1 MSSQCVNCNIQN
13 SSSQYAISGNGDSGN
28 TILAPRRRYNPIAS
42 FSAGTNNAG
51 TSNVVNKI
59 VNVTQQNAMSDSSMS
74 SKSQSSKSNLA
85 TLQSI
90 QKVIDVASDVI
101 VVTDT
106 AKRSNVKLATDY
118 QDQQLQNKQIANLNS
133 LKKASRV
140 ADKASADSS
149 AIGKTEVKKRQSY
162 RNRNK
167 SLGTSLASSPLFQAQ
182 FALLAPIKVKP
193 IEMTRQM
200 KLPSSF
206 DGRKVWKNYLQPVRT
221 QGLCGSCYAFA
232 SVFVLASRLSI
243 YSNGKYN
250 YDLSPSK
257 LIFCSNPIEI
267 KDNDTRSEEQLIKD
281 TMKQKSPFDYTTPQS
296 IIRKNIMSCSGETL
310 ISAWQFLYRFGVPE
324 DSCLGYGDNEND
336 AQVNLMLTDEVTKTC
351 VDVTGPSYDMCDSGN
366 TRMVSHRA
374 GGYYSMGKN
383 EYEIRQDIYHW
394 GPCSTGLVIHDD
406 FLEWNGMGVYEWDK
420 KSGVVG
426 GHAVV
431 LMGWGEEGGKKY
443 WIVRN
448 SWGEEWGDEG
458 YFKVLR
464 GENHCEIEENVFTG
478 IPNIPAIRLFLEHP
492 LYFQQEDFI
501 YKYLWGLRDNGYK
514 ETTLEM
520 ISSGYKIPVGFTE
533 VLYDMS
539 LFPNFSTYIAGES
552 REGTLEAFFIE
563 GYKHMSKKSNWKLV
577 VIIAILLFLIFLY

>member
-13 SSSQYAISGNGDSGN
+13 SSSQYALNGSDNSGN
-28 TILAPRRRYNPIAS
+28 TILPPRRRYNPIATFTS
-42 FSAGTNNAG
+42 GSNAG

-59 VNVTQQNAMSDSSMS
+59 VNVSQQNASSDSSS
-74 SKSQSSKSNLA
+74 SRGMSSKSNLA

-106 AKRSNVKLATDY
+106 AKRSNIKLATDY
-118 QDQQLQNKQIANLNS
+118 QQQQLQNKQIANLNS
-133 LKKASRV
+133 LKKASR
-140 ADKASADSS
+140 ATEKASAATSTS
-149 AIGKTEVKKRQSY
+149 GQSEKKKKSNY

-167 SLGTSLASSPLFQAQ
+167 TMGTSLASSPLFQAQ
-182 FALLAPIKVKP
+182 FSLLAPIKIKP
-193 IEMTRQM
+193 LEMTRSM
-200 KLPSSF
+200 KLPTSF
-206 DGRKVWKNYLQPVRT
+206 DGRKVWKDYLQPVRT
-221 QGLCGSCYAFA
+221 QGLCGSCYSFA
-232 SVFVLASRLSI
+232 AVFVLASRLSI
-243 YSNGKYN
+243 YSKGKYN

-267 KDNDTRSEEQLIKD
+267 KDNDTRPEEELIKE
-281 TMKQKSPFDYTTPQS
+281 TMAKKAPFDYTTPQS

-324 DSCLGYGDNEND
+324 DSCLGYGDNDNS
-336 AQVNLMLTDEVTKTC
+336 AVVNLTLTDEVTKSCTE
-351 VDVTGPSYDMCDSGN
+351 VTGASYDICNGGDSDI
-366 TRMVSHRA
+366 RMVSHRA
-374 GGYYSMGKN
+374 GGYYSIGKN
-383 EYEIRQDIYHW
+383 EYDIQRDIYHW
-394 GPCSTGLVIHDD
+394 GPCSTGLVIHED
-406 FLEWNGMGVYEWDK
+406 FLEWNGKGVYEWDK
-420 KSGVVG
+420 TSGVIG

-448 SWGEEWGDEG
+448 SWGEEWGDG
-458 YFKVLR
+458 GNFKVLR

-478 IPNIPAIRLFLEHP
+478 IPNIPAIRLYLEHP

-514 ETTLEM
+514 ETTLEL
-520 ISSGYKIPVGFTE
+520 ISTGYNLPKDFNE

-539 LFPNFSTYIAGES
+539 LFPNFSKYIAGES
-552 REGTLEAFFIE
+552 TEGFVEGFLE
-563 GYKHMSKKSNWKLV
+563 GYQSMCKKSNWKLV
-577 VIIAILLFLIFLY
+577 VIILILLYLIFLY